1 MSLHEQ
7 QSANE
12 KQKINICNSLKV
24 LITNETYI
32 IINPKLLLSEI
43 DRKVPFDYRSFD
55 IFKLNHGQ
63 PTGVSAMPK
72 DISIEL

>member
-1 MSLHEQ
+1 MFPHEQ
-7 QSANE
+7 QSK
-12 KQKINICNSLKV
+12 KQEINICDSLKV